1 MCRRILILAAL
12 AAAAAALSWVNIAF
26 GQASPPAPG
35 AQAALQPPSAMAQAS
50 ALQRLSGAGSTSVHQ
65 APSPSGPGGRQ
76 GSVSYRYDALGRIVE
91 IVRIPAR

>member
-12 AAAAAALSWVNIAF
+12 AAAAAALSWVNIAS

-35 AQAALQPPSAMAQAS
+35 AQAAAPQTLSNPSAAHS
-50 ALQRLSGAGSTSVHQ
+50 YLP
-65 APSPSGPGGRQ
+65 PSPSGPGGRQ
-76 GSVSYRYDALGRIVE
+76 GSLSYRYDALGRIVE

>member
-12 AAAAAALSWVNIAF
+12 AAAAAALSWVNIAS

-35 AQAALQPPSAMAQAS
+35 AQAALQPPSTMGQTAAPQTLSRPS
-50 ALQRLSGAGSTSVHQ
+50 AAHSYLP
-65 APSPSGPGGRQ
+65 PSPSGPGGRQ